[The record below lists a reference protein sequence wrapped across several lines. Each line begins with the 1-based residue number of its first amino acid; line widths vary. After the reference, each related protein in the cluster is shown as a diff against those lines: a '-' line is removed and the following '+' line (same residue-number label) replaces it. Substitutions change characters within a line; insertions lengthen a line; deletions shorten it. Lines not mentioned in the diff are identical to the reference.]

1 MFIYIYIYIYIY
13 MHNYICTYMYVYL
26 YIDLLCTRALQEKF
40 GFRQENCKKSK
51 NATKKIE
58 YHDGRF

>member
-1 MFIYIYIYIYIY
+1 